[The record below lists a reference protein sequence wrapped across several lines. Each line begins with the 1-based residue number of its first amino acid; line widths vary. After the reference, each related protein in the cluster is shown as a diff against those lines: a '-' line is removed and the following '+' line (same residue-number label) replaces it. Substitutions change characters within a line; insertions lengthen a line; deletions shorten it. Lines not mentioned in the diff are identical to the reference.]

1 MLIRSSFEEG
11 KNPLQGAFQIHIP
24 QEEVTKSFHQ
34 AYQRMRHSIKIDGFR
49 KGKVSKTHL
58 QKLYGPQIA
67 LESTESMATK
77 AYKAALEEHDILPLG
92 DPQFLIPALAQ
103 EEEGFNFGV
112 EFELCPDFSSIQYTD
127 LELPPSFPLATEE
140 DIEKKVESD
149 LKNLCEG
156 LADYKDVEDES
167 AEATEGHVA
176 ILNLKAMNERGEA
189 IKGFPLDDL
198 FIDLKDT
205 LINKNFMKHLLGRN
219 WKEPKEFELDL
230 EKEKQTH
237 YIGLPN
243 GDVCSLKGHKKV
255 RFYVEIK
262 SLKTKHLSELNDAFA
277 QEYFKLESLS
287 ALKEKIRDE
296 AREKDK
302 NRAYEEVGQAT
313 FSAFLKKNPFELPPR
328 FLKKWLAKSI
338 EPELKKMEKEGFNRI
353 DIQKYFQR
361 HPEKK
366 EAIENAVEEQI
377 KLSILMEE
385 LATENKICFHAEDL
399 MGVLDYLI
407 GEAQEAGDKE
417 RLRLLRE
424 RKTSLN
430 TNKKEQY
437 QLCHHITQDNVL
449 KLILKKNN
457 FPIEKYQS
465 HNTLS
470 MPMAFETLDF
480 REDKGHKIHTEPER
494 QGPAICV
501 EDGGGKEK
509 EREPKE
515 Q

>member
-1 MLIRSSFEEG
+1 MLIRSRFKER
-11 KNPLQGAFQIHIP
+11 KNPLEGAFQIHIP

-49 KGKVSKTHL
+49 KGKISKTHL

-67 LESTESMATK
+67 LESTESMATE
-77 AYKAALEEHDILPLG
+77 AYQAALEEHDILPLG
-92 DPQFLIPALAQ
+92 DPQFHIEALAQ
-103 EEEGFNFGV
+103 EEEGFNFEV
-112 EFELCPDFSSIQYTD
+112 EFELFPDLSSIQYTD

-140 DIEKKVESD
+140 DIEKKVESV
-149 LKNLCEG
+149 LKNICEK
-156 LADYKDVEDES
+156 LVDYKDVEDES
-167 AEATEGHVA
+167 AEVTEGHVA

-198 FIDLKDT
+198 FVDLKDT
-205 LINKNFMKHLLGRN
+205 LINKNFMKHLLGSN
-219 WKEPKEFELDL
+219 WKEPKEFEFEL
-230 EKEKQTH
+230 EKEEETH
-237 YIGLPN
+237 YIELPN
-243 GDVCSLKGHKKV
+243 GNVCSLKGYKKV

-262 SLKTKHLSELNDAFA
+262 SLRTKHLSELNDAFA

-296 AREKDK
+296 ARERDK
-302 NRAYEEVGQAT
+302 KRAYEEVGQAT
-313 FSAFLKKNPFELPPR
+313 FSALLKKNPFELPPR
-328 FLKKWLAKSI
+328 FLKKWLAKFI
-338 EPELKKMEKEGFNRI
+338 EPELKEMEKEGFNKS

-366 EAIENAVEEQI
+366 EALENAI
-377 KLSILMEE
+377 KKRMKLSILVEE
-385 LATENKICFHAEDL
+385 LAKENKIHFHAEDL

-424 RKTSLN
+424 RKTSLK
-430 TNKKEQY
+430 TNKEKRHQFFH
-437 QLCHHITQDNVL
+437 QVTQDHIL

-465 HNTLS
+465 YNTLP
-470 MPMAFETLDF
+470 MPMAFETPDF
-480 REDKGHKIHTEPER
+480 REDKGHKIHTKPKR
-494 QGPAICV
+494 QDPAICV

-509 EREPKE
+509 EREPEE